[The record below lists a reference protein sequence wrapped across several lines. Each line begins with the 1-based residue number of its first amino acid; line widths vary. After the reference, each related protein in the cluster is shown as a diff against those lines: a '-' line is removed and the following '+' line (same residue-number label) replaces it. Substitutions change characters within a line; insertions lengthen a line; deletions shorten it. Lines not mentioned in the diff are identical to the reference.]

1 MNRRDDNV
9 SSYSSRIN
17 ERNAAHDE
25 MNAIKSNIQLE
36 FININIPRLLTV
48 AGAPMTRK
56 HV

>member
-9 SSYSSRIN
+9 NNSSRIN